1 MSLFN
6 DGIKRIK
13 RGELEMNID
22 YLATTVP
29 MPPLGLKPKYIHDK
43 TRIKEIL
50 DAMERYSERRFP
62 IPIEWVE
69 ELKELID

>member
-1 MSLFN
+1 
-6 DGIKRIK
+6 
-13 RGELEMNID
+13 MNID

-50 DAMERYSERRFP
+50 DAMERYSERRFL

>member
-1 MSLFN
+1 
-6 DGIKRIK
+6 
-13 RGELEMNID
+13 MNID

>member
-1 MSLFN
+1 MFN
-6 DGIKRIK
+6 DWIK

-22 YLATTVP
+22 YPTTTVP

-50 DAMERYSERRFP
+50 DAMERYSEQRFP
-62 IPIEWVE
+62 IPLEWIE
-69 ELKELID
+69 ELRELITAY

>member
-1 MSLFN
+1 MFN
-6 DGIKRIK
+6 DGIKRGK
-13 RGELEMNID
+13 VEMKID
-22 YLATTVP
+22 YPTITVP
-29 MPPLGLKPKYIHDK
+29 IPPLGLRPKYIHDK

-50 DAMERYSERRFP
+50 DAMKRYSEQRFP